1 MEAIRYLDTVK
12 IQKYASEFRVKMC
25 ASGSDEHNSDREK
38 TRRYHHGDLRQALI
52 QAAEAL
58 IAEKGIA
65 GFTLRECARRAGV
78 SPSAPSHHFGH
89 VAGLLSAIAALGFSD
104 LANAMEHAKD
114 QAQGNALDELQAIGE
129 AYITVAM
136 MNPPRFRITFGQMP
150 LDWSNPELLHEAE
163 RAFGI
168 LERQVITIRGESGAG
183 DPALDTQAASVAA
196 WSIVHGFSTLLLDGR
211 LTRFGVDVDPEKS
224 VKNLAQKM
232 LKMLINGIEN

>member
-1 MEAIRYLDTVK
+1 MYT
-12 IQKYASEFRVKMC
+12 
-25 ASGSDEHNSDREK
+25 SGSDEHNSDTEK

-52 QAAEAL
+52 RSAEAL

-114 QAQGNALDELQAIGE
+114 QMQGNPGNEFQAIGE
-129 AYITVAM
+129 AYITIAM

-150 LDWSNPELLHEAE
+150 LDWSNPELLLESQ

-168 LERQVITIRGESGAG
+168 LERQVRMIRGVSRAG
-183 DPALDTQAASVAA
+183 DRVLDTQASTVAA

-211 LTRFGVDVDPEKS
+211 LDTFTTATAQENRVRI
-224 VKNLAQKM
+224 LARKM
-232 LKMLINGIEN
+232 LKMLINGIGN

>member
-1 MEAIRYLDTVK
+1 
-12 IQKYASEFRVKMC
+12 MC
-25 ASGSDEHNSDREK
+25 ASSSDEQNSDTET

-52 QAAEAL
+52 QSAEAL
-58 IAEKGIA
+58 IVEKGVA

-104 LANAMEHAKD
+104 IANAMEHAKD
-114 QAQGNALDELQAIGE
+114 QVRGTPLDEFQAIGE

-150 LDWSNPELLHEAE
+150 LDWNNPDLLREAQ
-163 RAFGI
+163 RAFAI
-168 LERQVITIRGESGAG
+168 LERHVRTIRGDSGAG
-183 DPALDTQAASVAA
+183 DPRPDTQAATVAA

-211 LTRFGVDVDPEKS
+211 LNIFTVNVDPSERIKI
-224 VKNLAQKM
+224 LAQKM
-232 LKMLINGIEN
+232 LKMLISGIEN

>member
-1 MEAIRYLDTVK
+1 MY
-12 IQKYASEFRVKMC
+12 
-25 ASGSDEHNSDREK
+25 ASGSEEHNSDIEK
-38 TRRYHHGDLRQALI
+38 SRRYHHGDLKQALI
-52 QAAEAL
+52 RAAEAL

-104 LANAMEHAKD
+104 LATAMETAQHEVHACPRE
-114 QAQGNALDELQAIGE
+114 AFQAIGE

-136 MNPPRFRITFGQMP
+136 MNPPRFRVTFGQMP
-150 LDWSNPELLHEAE
+150 LDWSNPELRREAH
-163 RAFGI
+163 RAFDI
-168 LERQVITIRGESGAG
+168 LERQIRAVRGDSGTG

-211 LTRFGVDVDPEKS
+211 LTMFGVDAERS
-224 VKNLAQKM
+224 ERIRIFARKM
-232 LKMLINGIEN
+232 LAMVISGIEN